1 LPESPDINI
10 RPIRQ
15 TDSDAVRKL
24 DSSIQGSDRSSTWDS
39 YVERLLSIIELD
51 WLQYPPWGCFV
62 AEDQTGLVGFLLAE
76 RQTTAYG
83 LPPGARIVAMAVEP
97 TKRRAGIGKMLVSA
111 LEWQAHSEGIKQI
124 YSVLL
129 AEDDRDSRFLES
141 AGFNASDLKIY
152 AKRV

>member
-1 LPESPDINI
+1 M
-10 RPIRQ
+10 
-15 TDSDAVRKL
+15 
-24 DSSIQGSDRSSTWDS
+24 
-39 YVERLLSIIELD
+39 
-51 WLQYPPWGCFV
+51 
-62 AEDQTGLVGFLLAE
+62 AEDESDLVGFLLSE

-83 LPPGARIVAMAVEP
+83 LPPGARIVAMAVDP
-97 TKRRAGIGKMLVSA
+97 SKRRSGIGKQLVGA
-111 LEWQAHSEGIKQI
+111 LEDQARGKGIAQI

>member
-1 LPESPDINI
+1 MFE
-10 RPIRQ
+10 IRQ
-15 TDSDAVRKL
+15 IRQDDAAAVRAL
-24 DSSIQGSDRSSTWDS
+24 DASIQGDDRSATWDT

-62 AEDQTGLVGFLLAE
+62 AEDESGLVGFLLSE

-97 TKRRAGIGKMLVSA
+97 SKRRLGIGRQLVEA
-111 LEWQAHSEGIKQI
+111 LEVQARTEGIEQI

-129 AEDDRDSRFLES
+129 AEDERDSKFLES
-141 AGFNASDLKIY
+141 SGFNASELKIY
-152 AKRV
+152 AKRL

>member
-1 LPESPDINI
+1 MFE
-10 RPIRQ
+10 IRQ
-15 TDSDAVRKL
+15 IQQDDAAAVRTL
-24 DSSIQGSDRSSTWDS
+24 DACIQGDDRSATWDM

-62 AEDQTGLVGFLLAE
+62 AQDESGLVGFLLSE

-97 TKRRAGIGKMLVSA
+97 SRRRQGIGRRLVEA
-111 LEWQAHSEGIKQI
+111 LEVQARSEGIERI

-129 AEDDRDSRFLES
+129 AQDERDSKFLETS
-141 AGFNASDLKIY
+141 GFNSSDLKIY
-152 AKRV
+152 AKRL

>member
-1 LPESPDINI
+1 MGANMFEV
-10 RPIRQ
+10 RQIRQ
-15 TDSDAVRKL
+15 DDAEAVRAL
-24 DSSIQGSDRSSTWDS
+24 DASIQGDVRSMTWGT

-62 AEDQTGLVGFLLAE
+62 AEDESGLVGFLLSE

-97 TKRRAGIGKMLVSA
+97 SKQRSGIGGQLIEA
-111 LEWQAHSEGIKQI
+111 LEAQAREEGIEQV

-129 AEDDRDSRFLES
+129 AEDDRDSRFLAS
-141 AGFNASDLKIY
+141 SGFNTSDLKIY
-152 AKRV
+152 AKRL

>member
-1 LPESPDINI
+1 MFE
-10 RPIRQ
+10 IRQ
-15 TDSDAVRKL
+15 IRQDDASVVRVL
-24 DSSIQGSDRSSTWDS
+24 DASIQGDDHSAIWNT

-62 AEDQTGLVGFLLAE
+62 AEDESGLVGFLLSE

-97 TKRRAGIGKMLVSA
+97 SKRRLGIGRQLVDA
-111 LEWQAHSEGIKQI
+111 LEAQARSEGIEQI

-129 AEDDRDSRFLES
+129 AEDERDSTFLKKSGFS
-141 AGFNASDLKIY
+141 ASELKIY
-152 AKRV
+152 AKRL

>member
-1 LPESPDINI
+1 MFE
-10 RPIRQ
+10 IRQ
-15 TDSDAVRKL
+15 IRQDDAAAVRAL
-24 DSSIQGSDRSSTWDS
+24 DASIQGDGRSATRDT

-62 AEDQTGLVGFLLAE
+62 AEDESGLVGFLLSE

-97 TKRRAGIGKMLVSA
+97 SKRRLGIGRQLVEA
-111 LEWQAHSEGIKQI
+111 LEVQARTEGIEQI

-129 AEDDRDSRFLES
+129 AEDERDSKFLES
-141 AGFNASDLKIY
+141 SGFNASELKIY
-152 AKRV
+152 AKRL

>member
-1 LPESPDINI
+1 MFE
-10 RPIRQ
+10 IRQ
-15 TDSDAVRKL
+15 IRQDDAAAVRAL
-24 DSSIQGSDRSSTWDS
+24 DASIQGDDRSATWDT

-62 AEDQTGLVGFLLAE
+62 AEDESGLVGFLLSE

-97 TKRRAGIGKMLVSA
+97 SKRRLGIGRQLVDA
-111 LEWQAHSEGIKQI
+111 LEAQARSEGIVQI

-129 AEDDRDSRFLES
+129 AEDERDSSFVEKWGFS
-141 AGFNASDLKIY
+141 ASELKIY
-152 AKRV
+152 AKRL

>member
-1 LPESPDINI
+1 MIAI

-15 TDSDAVRKL
+15 TDSEAVRSL
-24 DSSIQGSDRSSTWDS
+24 DSRIQGDDRSATWDT

-62 AEDQTGLVGFLLAE
+62 AEDESGLVGFLLSE

-83 LPPGARIVAMAVEP
+83 LPPGARIVAMAVDP
-97 TKRRAGIGKMLVSA
+97 SKRRAGIGKQLVGA
-111 LEWQAHSEGIKQI
+111 LEDQARSEGIDQI

-129 AEDDRDSRFLES
+129 AEDDRDSLFLES

-152 AKRV
+152 SKRI

>member
-1 LPESPDINI
+1 MEGRLIDI

-15 TDSDAVRKL
+15 TDSEAVRSL
-24 DSSIQGSDRSSTWDS
+24 DLRIQGDDRSATWDT

-62 AEDQTGLVGFLLAE
+62 AEDESGMVGFLLSE

-83 LPPGARIVAMAVEP
+83 LPPGARIVAMTVDP
-97 TKRRAGIGKMLVSA
+97 SKRRAGIGKQLVGA
-111 LEWQAHSEGIKQI
+111 LEDQARGEGIDQI
-124 YSVLL
+124 YSVPL
-129 AEDDRDSRFLES
+129 AEDDRDSLFLES

-152 AKRV
+152 SKRI

>member
-1 LPESPDINI
+1 MPESPDINI
-10 RPIRQ
+10 RPITQ
-15 TDSDAVRKL
+15 TDADAVRLL
-24 DSSIQGSDRSSTWDS
+24 DSSIQGADRSATWDT

-62 AEDQTGLVGFLLAE
+62 AEDETGLIGFLLAE
-76 RQTTAYG
+76 RQTTDYG
-83 LPPGARIVAMAVEP
+83 LTPGARIFAMAVQP
-97 TKRRAGIGKMLVSA
+97 TKRRLGIGKLLVNA
-111 LEWQAHSEGIKQI
+111 LEWQAHGEGIKQI

-129 AEDDRDSRFLES
+129 AEDDRDSKFLES

>member
-1 LPESPDINI
+1 MPENPDINI
-10 RPIRQ
+10 RPITQ
-15 TDSDAVRKL
+15 TDADAVRTL
-24 DSSIQGSDRSSTWDS
+24 DSSIQGGDRSATWDT

-62 AEDQTGLVGFLLAE
+62 AEDESGLIGFLLAE

-83 LPPGARIVAMAVEP
+83 LPPGARIVAMAVESS
-97 TKRRAGIGKMLVSA
+97 KRRLGVGKLLVNA

-129 AEDDRDSRFLES
+129 AEDDRDSKFLES
-141 AGFNASDLKIY
+141 AGFNASDLKIFS
-152 AKRV
+152 KKV

>member
-1 LPESPDINI
+1 MEGRLIDI

-15 TDSDAVRKL
+15 TDSEAVRSL
-24 DSSIQGSDRSSTWDS
+24 DLRIQGNDRSATWDT

-62 AEDQTGLVGFLLAE
+62 AEDESGMVGFLLSE

-83 LPPGARIVAMAVEP
+83 LPPGARIVAMAVDP
-97 TKRRAGIGKMLVSA
+97 SKRRAGIGKQLVGA
-111 LEWQAHSEGIKQI
+111 LEDQARGEGIDQI
-124 YSVLL
+124 YSVPL
-129 AEDDRDSRFLES
+129 AEDDRDSLFLES

-152 AKRV
+152 SKRI